1 MQHQGRSQIKSRAA
15 EQFAEDIG
23 LLAGSRPD
31 LQNVTTQINKTR
43 VRFDLMNNA
52 VKTKIMVIET
62 VKETPI

>member
-43 VRFDLMNNA
+43 IRFDLMNNA
-52 VKTKIMVIET
+52 VKTKTMVIET